1 MPKNFLSFLSY
12 EMVMK
17 YAIKTHKID
26 DKNIDKLEFK
36 KNIKTCKTSRRA
48 QIHYKIP
55 NVTVQKTD
63 R

>member
-1 MPKNFLSFLSY
+1 
-12 EMVMK
+12 MVMK